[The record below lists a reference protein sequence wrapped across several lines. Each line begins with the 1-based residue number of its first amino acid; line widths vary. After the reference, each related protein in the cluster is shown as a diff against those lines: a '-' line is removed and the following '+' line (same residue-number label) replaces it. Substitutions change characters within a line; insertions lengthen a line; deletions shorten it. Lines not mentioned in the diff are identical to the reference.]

1 MSRRMSRSRA
11 ALCGVPLLFTV
22 TVYEGAFAQS
32 TPPGPD
38 PTVTPEGH
46 PFLNRATLVLGLGLG
61 AGALAREEFDDVD
74 QMAKFLDN
82 SPFAG
87 ALDAGDIYGSGVAM
101 GATSLGLL
109 AIGRATGDPGL
120 YAVGKDLSSSML
132 LTWSAVWALK
142 LTINAKR
149 PNGGDYSFPSGHTAT
164 AFAAAPVLA
173 KHFGSKVGYVSYA
186 MAVLTGMARMEDKK
200 HYLGDVLAGA
210 AIGLVASR
218 EVTAQS
224 DRGWTIAPAF
234 PRMGVSVQF

>member
-1 MSRRMSRSRA
+1 MPRKYSICCG
-11 ALCGVPLLFTV
+11 ALCGVALLFTA
-22 TVYEGAFAQS
+22 TVHDCAIAQS
-32 TPPGPD
+32 TPPESD
-38 PTVTPEGH
+38 ETVTSERH
-46 PFLNRATLVLGLGLG
+46 TFLNRATLVLGLGLG
-61 AGALAREEFDDVD
+61 AGALAREEFDNTDE
-74 QMAKFLDN
+74 MARIIDG

-87 ALDAGDIYGSGVAM
+87 ALDVADIYGSGVAM

-109 AIGRATGDPGL
+109 ALGRATGDPEL
-120 YAVGKDLSSSML
+120 YAVGKDLTSSML

-173 KHFGSKVGYVSYA
+173 KHFGPKVGYVSYG
-186 MAVLTGMARMEDKK
+186 MAILTGMARMEDQK

-218 EVTAQS
+218 EVTARS
-224 DRGWTIAPAF
+224 DGRWTIAPAF